1 MVGLLHHTSS
11 ASPSCLAFFPVKQ
24 PLTCQGIIH
33 QFAHSFSVIYDNVLC
48 VEYTEIIKSRADVAC
63 VNSNG
68 GVFFF
73 SSRRFDTILPEWSQA
88 ANGLKFPVTKP
99 ARLPTPDELP
109 MTRLRNTRLLRF
121 VLMSRLVAVV
131 VISLH
136 PFKTP

>member
-1 MVGLLHHTSS
+1 M
-11 ASPSCLAFFPVKQ
+11 
-24 PLTCQGIIH
+24 
-33 QFAHSFSVIYDNVLC
+33 
-48 VEYTEIIKSRADVAC
+48 EYTEIIKSRADVAC

-68 GVFFF
+68 GVFPF

-136 PFKTP
+136 PFSTPYIWCHTRVTKAARPTNTQQQDCETFVRIAQPYFTVLRSFLRPDKR